1 MPELTL
7 ESLAARV
14 EALEQAAKERILR
27 RGRHT
32 FVIKPGTGD
41 WDAFQRAADALRES
55 TYDFDALAD
64 LDRASM
70 IGLTEGGK

>member
-14 EALEQAAKERILR
+14 EVLEEAAKEPILR
-27 RGRHT
+27 RGKHT

-55 TYDFDALAD
+55 TYDFDAVAE
-64 LDRASM
+64 LDRASQ
-70 IGLTEGGK
+70 IAVAEEIK

>member
-14 EALEQAAKERILR
+14 EALEQAAKARVLR
-27 RGRHT
+27 RGKHT

-41 WDAFQRAADALRES
+41 WDAFHRAADALRES

-70 IGLTEGGK
+70 IGLTEDGK